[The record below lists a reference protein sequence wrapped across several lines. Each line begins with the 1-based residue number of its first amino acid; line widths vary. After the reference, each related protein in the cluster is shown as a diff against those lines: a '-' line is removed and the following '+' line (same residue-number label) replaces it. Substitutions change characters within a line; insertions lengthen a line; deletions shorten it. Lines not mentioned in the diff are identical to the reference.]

1 MKMLTTRDTWLTRRL
16 ALILL
21 LLFTMTF
28 VSPLV
33 ICATSLDELQQQS
46 QEQETG
52 SDETVP
58 DGMYRGEDG
67 QLYYQGQE
75 PAGSNQ
81 PGNAVESQGSNA
93 IADYMRGYTPV
104 TEENM
109 QFATETMSPLV
120 KVIGNITGCIM
131 VFTVAAIFLVT
142 ALDLCYIGVPFTRA
156 FLNPQ
161 YASGVQAGGMPMG
174 GMGMGMRGYGGM
186 GGMGMMGGNG
196 AQQNMPEAG
205 LRRKW
210 VSDEAVAIVAQYAAQ
225 PIGQN
230 SAMGMGSPMGGMMG
244 GMMGGGMMGG
254 MNQPVPPAPT
264 KIVIFEYFKRRVI
277 FLVIFAVASTL
288 LLSSVFTDCGLNIA
302 ELGVKLMN
310 KLNGKITEVNI

>member
-1 MKMLTTRDTWLTRRL
+1 MVQARENTWLTRRL

-21 LLFTMTF
+21 LMFTLTF
-28 VSPLV
+28 VSPL
-33 ICATSLDELQQQS
+33 IISATSLDELQQQS
-46 QEQETG
+46 QEQQQSSETG
-52 SDETVP
+52 STTTNP
-58 DGMYRGEDG
+58 DGMYTPVEGGPHYYNG
-67 QLYYQGQE
+67 QTPKDNSVETQDD
-75 PAGSNQ
+75 
-81 PGNAVESQGSNA
+81 NALAE
-93 IADYMRGYTPV
+93 YMRGYQPI

-120 KVIGNITGCIM
+120 KVLGNITGCIM

-174 GMGMGMRGYGGM
+174 GMGMGMRSYGM
-186 GGMGMMGGNG
+186 GGMGMGGAG
-196 AQQNMPEAG
+196 PQQNMPEAG

-230 SAMGMGSPMGGMMG
+230 SAMGMGGGMMG
-244 GMMGGGMMGG
+244 GMGMGMGMPMGGGA
-254 MNQPVPPAPT
+254 PTPPPPT
-264 KIVIFEYFKRRVI
+264 KIVIFEYFKKRMV
-277 FLVIFAVASTL
+277 FMVVFAIASTL
-288 LLSSVFTDCGLNIA
+288 LLSSLFTDCGLNIA
-302 ELGVKLMN
+302 ELAVKGMN
-310 KLNGKITEVNI
+310 KLNGKITEVDF

>member
-1 MKMLTTRDTWLTRRL
+1 MKMLITRDTWLTRRL

-46 QEQETG
+46 QEQEETG
-52 SDETVP
+52 SSEAIP

-67 QLYYQGQE
+67 QLYFNGQE
-75 PAGSNQ
+75 PAGSSQPSNQ
-81 PGNAVESQGSNA
+81 VESQGSNA

-109 QFATETMSPLV
+109 RFASETMSPFV
-120 KVIGNITGCIM
+120 RVIGNITGCIM

-161 YASGVQAGGMPMG
+161 YASGVQAGGMPIG
-174 GMGMGMRGYGGM
+174 GMGMGMRGYGMNG
-186 GGMGMMGGNG
+186 GMMGVNG
-196 AQQNMPEAG
+196 AQQNMPESG

-225 PIGQN
+225 PLGQN
-230 SAMGMGSPMGGMMG
+230 SAMGMGVGMPSGMGMPGGMG
-244 GMMGGGMMGG
+244 AV
-254 MNQPVPPAPT
+254 PTPPAPT
-264 KIVIFEYFKRRVI
+264 KIVIFEYFKRRMV
-277 FLVIFAVASTL
+277 FLVIFAIASTL

-302 ELGVKLMN
+302 ELGVKVMH
-310 KLNGKITEVNI
+310 KLNGKITEVTI

>member
-1 MKMLTTRDTWLTRRL
+1 MLATRDTWLTRRL

-28 VSPLV
+28 VSPLI

-46 QEQETG
+46 QEQQSG
-52 SDETVP
+52 SDETIP

-67 QLYYQGQE
+67 QLYFNGQE
-75 PAGSNQ
+75 QKGGSQTENE
-81 PGNAVESQGSNA
+81 VESQGSNA

-109 QFATETMSPLV
+109 QFASETMSPLV

-174 GMGMGMRGYGGM
+174 GGMGMGMRGYGGM
-186 GGMGMMGGNG
+186 GGMGMGGAG
-196 AQQNMPEAG
+196 PQQNMPEAG

-210 VSDEAVAIVAQYAAQ
+210 VSDEAVTIVAQYAAQ
-225 PIGQN
+225 PLGQN
-230 SAMGMGSPMGGMMG
+230 SAMGMGGGMMG
-244 GMMGGGMMGG
+244 GMGMGMGMGMGG
-254 MNQPVPPAPT
+254 MGGQPMPPTPT
-264 KIVIFEYFKRRVI
+264 KIVIFEYFKRRMI
-277 FLVIFAVASTL
+277 FLIIFAVASTL